1 MPMKYT
7 SMPLLMRL
15 VRVMLKSMEMG
26 LGYCPPRMSKGL
38 TGSHHAGDGGCVFI
52 LSMVF
57 AASSMSFSDGGG
69 PSGVLGMKQDSS
81 SSGMALKGALPYL
94 VSSML

>member
-26 LGYCPPRMSKGL
+26 SGYCPPRMSKGL
-38 TGSHHAGDGGCVFI
+38 TGSYHAGDGGCVFMLI
-52 LSMVF
+52 SVA
-57 AASSMSFSDGGG
+57 AASSMSFSDGGL
-69 PSGVLGMKQDSS
+69 PSGVLGMKHDSS
-81 SSGMALKGALPYL
+81 SSRMVLKGALPYL